1 MKTAVHQY
9 EDKLLEFA
17 YGELPA
23 NEAAAVDAHVRGCT
37 RCSEAL
43 SQIQSVRSTM
53 SALPLVPAPDAGLE
67 SLLAYAEQTAKRNR
81 EARKKD
87 VWWRRYLMPL
97 ASAAALMVV
106 GVVAWRASQEFNP
119 DPAMIALEMQKEREA
134 AQAPAP
140 PAPAAAAP
148 VQDVTKGG
156 ARPENEPAA
165 LNEGLSGARPDGV
178 AADDSDAP
186 VERRKAAAPAPRLD
200 ANLEMAKADK
210 AADPA
215 DAEKKKLGL
224 LAGESGEGG
233 FGLGSAEGGGGS
245 AAGRGGLDTKS
256 VDALAGGKVAS
267 KPTAKSVPQ
276 SQAKRELAPV
286 TASKQSRDN
295 APADFGL
302 MDDYSNA
309 AQRGASKKAAPMP
322 APQVAEVPKEAPV
335 ADTELS
341 KNQRAPG
348 TQGVWGLGTGNSSG
362 FSTGPGASGGSMGGL
377 AQGDSVADRQEAA
390 PEATSRKK
398 AVTPQQPVRAEEP
411 VAQALPPPPSAQP
424 QAEPVPAPAA
434 TGAPSAPSAPK
445 TRGSLSIGSL
455 SSSTRTASPSF
466 GAEEEA
472 VQVAEDSLGAD
483 RDAQLRQRQV
493 AAERQKNLEAARSA
507 SNRNDRVT
515 EVKYALAVLNAGAQG
530 YEKLEALKRIC
541 DAYEA
546 MGEYDRGQ
554 PYCDTLLSEF
564 PNSAAAQAVAQR
576 RNRMQKAPA
585 PAKRA
590 AERKYEFDDEKAPAK
605 PGAPAEAAP
614 ARD

>member
-43 SQIQSVRSTM
+43 TQIQSVRSTM
-53 SALPLVPAPDAGLE
+53 SALPLAPAPDAGLE

-81 EARKKD
+81 EAKKKD

-97 ASAAALMVV
+97 ASAAALMLV

-140 PAPAAAAP
+140 SAPAAATP
-148 VQDVTKGG
+148 VPDATKAG
-156 ARPENEPAA
+156 AKGENKQEA
-165 LNEGLSGARPDGV
+165 LNEGLAGARADGV
-178 AADDSDAP
+178 AGDESDAP
-186 VERRKAAAPAPRLD
+186 VERRKAAAPEPRLD
-200 ANLEMAKADK
+200 ANLELAKADK
-210 AADPA
+210 AADLPA
-215 DAEKKKLGL
+215 AEKKKLGL
-224 LAGESGEGG
+224 LAGESGKGG
-233 FGLGSAEGGGGS
+233 FGLGSAEGGGG

-256 VDALAGGKVAS
+256 VDALVAGKVAS
-267 KPTAKSVPQ
+267 KPTAKAVPQ
-276 SQAKRELAPV
+276 SQAKRES
-286 TASKQSRDN
+286 ASKQSKDN
-295 APADFGL
+295 APADFGM

-309 AQRGASKKAAPMP
+309 AQRGATKKAAPKP
-322 APQVAEVPKEAPV
+322 APKVAEAPKEAPV
-335 ADTELS
+335 VDTEQS

-348 TQGVWGLGTGNSSG
+348 TQSVWGLGTGNTSG
-362 FSTGPGASGGSMGGL
+362 FSTGPGASGSAMGGSQGGL
-377 AQGDSVADRQEAA
+377 AQGDSVADRKEAA
-390 PEATSRKK
+390 PEAKSKKK
-398 AVTPQQPVRAEEP
+398 AVAPQQPVRAEEQ
-411 VAQALPPPPSAQP
+411 VAQAMPPPPPAAAQP
-424 QAEPVPAPAA
+424 QAEPAPAPAA
-434 TGAPSAPSAPK
+434 TSAPSAPK
-445 TRGSLSIGSL
+445 TKGSLSIGSL
-455 SSSTRTASPSF
+455 SSSTRTASPSY

-530 YEKLEALKRIC
+530 YEKIEALKRIC

-554 PYCDTLLSEF
+554 PYCDALLSEF

-590 AERKYEFDDEKAPAK
+590 ADRKYEFDDEKAPAEPAK
-605 PGAPAEAAP
+605 PAEAAP
-614 ARD
+614 AHAY